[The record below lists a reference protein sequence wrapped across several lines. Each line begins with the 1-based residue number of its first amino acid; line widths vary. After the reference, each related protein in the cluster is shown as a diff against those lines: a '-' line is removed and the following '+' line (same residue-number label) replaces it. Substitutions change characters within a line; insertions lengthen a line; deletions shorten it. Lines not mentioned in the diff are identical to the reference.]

1 MRSKWDRKN
10 KTDIFNDRMKQ
21 RKEKEAERK
30 RLFEEAGK
38 PDPNYKKPDD
48 SAQQPPAPSTST
60 PPSSATPAT
69 PAKPEPPVT
78 APAPKPVKND
88 TASRPGKADRLRRGS
103 SGRHGSKF

>member
-1 MRSKWDRKN
+1 MRNKWDKKN

-48 SAQQPPAPSTST
+48 GAPKPPAPSTST
-60 PPSSATPAT
+60 PPASTTAT
-69 PAKPEPPVT
+69 PAKPEPTV
-78 APAPKPVKND
+78 APAPKPKD
-88 TASRPGKADRLRRGS
+88 TASRPGKAERERRGPT
-103 SGRHGSKF
+103 RHGRRF